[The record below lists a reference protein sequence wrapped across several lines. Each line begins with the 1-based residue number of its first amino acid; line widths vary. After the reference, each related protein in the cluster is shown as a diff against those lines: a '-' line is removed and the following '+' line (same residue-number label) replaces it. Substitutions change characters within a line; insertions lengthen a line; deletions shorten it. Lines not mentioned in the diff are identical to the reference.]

1 MKTPTFMMPFEPN
14 KAGRKPILIRKNPIT
29 IAIIIPIDIVKTS
42 FQIII
47 FIFFTYLTQTVR
59 SGTLVNKKSPE
70 MGLFILF
77 F

>member
-47 FIFFTYLTQTVR
+47 FIFY
-59 SGTLVNKKSPE
+59 LVNADCSQWDT
-70 MGLFILF
+70 GQ
-77 F
+77 